1 MGYSGPPKMSAAQL
15 AKQATAEARHRAY
28 ANRILILLAALV
40 SALAL
45 YRITIYCARYIRTL
59 ACINNATQRYFKSP
73 TPKFAS
79 IKQHLI
85 YAPLLRRRH
94 HKEFRLFGASL
105 GILPNRFQSVFC
117 VVAIGINI
125 ALSVCRIPWD
135 GPQGPMLGQF
145 RDRTGTLAVVNMIPL
160 MVLAGRNNPLII
172 ALNMPFETFNL
183 VHRLF
188 GRIVA
193 AEAVAH
199 VAVHLSIMINKGPFV
214 TDYKTIMADE
224 LQAVGTQ

>member
-1 MGYSGPPKMSAAQL
+1 MSAAEL
-15 AKQATAEARHRAY
+15 ANQATAEARHRTY
-28 ANRILILLAALV
+28 ANRILILLPALV

-45 YRITIYCARYIRTL
+45 YRIVIHCVRYIRTL
-59 ACINNATQRYFKSP
+59 ACINNPTQRYFKLP
-73 TPKFAS
+73 TPTFAS
-79 IKQHLI
+79 IKDHLI
-85 YAPLLRRRH
+85 YAPLLRTRH
-94 HKEFRLFGASL
+94 HREFRLFSASL
-105 GILPNRFQSVFC
+105 GILPSRFQSIFC
-117 VVAIGINI
+117 VLVIGMNV

-135 GPQGPMLGQF
+135 GPHGPMLGQF
-145 RDRTGTLAVVNMIPL
+145 RNRTGTLAVVNMIPL

-199 VAVHLSIMINKGPFV
+199 VVVHLSIMINKGRGG
-214 TDYKTIMADE
+214 TGCKTFMANV
-224 LQAVGTQ
+224 LQVDGTQ